1 MNFGFKFPKSLT
13 PYEHTFMYSK
23 QDIHCHSLKAAEYFL
38 QADIHSTSEDIA
50 YFLWHTVSLTLSPLD
65 IIQIQFTT

>member
-1 MNFGFKFPKSLT
+1 VNFGFKFPKSLT

-50 YFLWHTVSLTLSPLD
+50 YFL
-65 IIQIQFTT
+65 